1 LVGGIYPVIICACVM
16 EDEFQD
22 DRDKKKKKGKKRRV
36 LAFVL

>member
-1 LVGGIYPVIICACVM
+1 VCVM

-22 DRDKKKKKGKKRRV
+22 DRDKKKKKKGKKRRV